1 MSETKFTKG
10 EWVADIRIGC
20 CAVYPSSST
29 DGWEQ
34 WLCDDAK
41 NLFYKRYHNDF
52 MNPECK
58 NLAIEHVANANLIA
72 AAPEMYAI
80 LETVLS
86 EMYDLIDEVNDQR
99 MSDSWQMQTP
109 CIYTTVRRYMKF
121 KCY

>member
-58 NLAIEHVANANLIA
+58 NLSIEHVANANLIA
-72 AAPEMYAI
+72 AAPEMYAM
-80 LETVLS
+80 LS
-86 EMYDLIDEVNDQR
+86 DLANDYSCQCGHPRCSKENQKREIQDLLAKARGEV
-99 MSDSWQMQTP
+99 
-109 CIYTTVRRYMKF
+109 
-121 KCY
+121 